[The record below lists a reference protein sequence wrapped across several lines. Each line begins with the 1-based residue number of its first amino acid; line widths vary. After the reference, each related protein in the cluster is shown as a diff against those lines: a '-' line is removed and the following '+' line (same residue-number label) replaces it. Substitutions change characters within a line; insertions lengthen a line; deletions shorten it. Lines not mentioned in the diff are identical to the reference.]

1 MSNKKIENRR
11 KGGFGPG
18 NGGPMG
24 AVEKAKDFKGT
35 MKNLGKYI
43 MPYKMSII
51 FVIVLA
57 IGSAA
62 FSIVG
67 PKILGKATTKLF
79 EGLVQKVTGVK
90 GASIDFDY
98 IGKIIILLLVLYI
111 ISAIFSFVQG
121 YIMSSVAQKISYE
134 FRREISEKINRMPI
148 KYFDNKTHGEVLSR
162 VTNDV
167 DTVSQ
172 TLNQSMSQIITS
184 VVTII
189 GVLIMMLSISWQMT
203 IVALLILP
211 VSMMIIMLVVKKSQK
226 YFKAQQEDLGNING
240 HVEEIYG
247 GHNIM
252 KAFNREQEAIEEFDK
267 INDKLYSSAWKSQFL
282 SGMMMPIMSFIGNI
296 GYVLVSILGGWLAIK
311 KTIEVGDIL
320 SFIQYV
326 RSFTQ
331 PISQVAQI
339 ANVLQSTAASAERVF
354 EFLEEEE
361 EVKETENPVKLQKVS
376 GEVEFKNVKFGY
388 NQDKIIINDFSARI
402 KPGQKVAI
410 VGPTGAGKTTIIKLL
425 MRFYDVNK
433 GGIFID
439 GHNIND
445 FKRAD
450 LRKMFGMV
458 LQDTFLFTGT
468 IKENIA
474 YGKLGASDEEIIKA
488 AKSAHVHN
496 FVETLPNGYDMELNE
511 EASNISQGQKQL
523 LTIARAI
530 LSDPKIL
537 ILDEATSSVDT
548 RTELLIQKAMENLM
562 EGRTSF
568 IIAHRLSTI
577 RDADL
582 ILVMKD
588 GDIIEQGNHEEL
600 LKAKG
605 FYYSLYNSQ
614 FENAEVS

>member
-1 MSNKKIENRR
+1 
-11 KGGFGPG
+11 
-18 NGGPMG
+18 
-24 AVEKAKDFKGT
+24 
-35 MKNLGKYI
+35 

-388 NQDKIIINDFSARI
+388 NQDKIIINDF
-402 KPGQKVAI
+402 Q
-410 VGPTGAGKTTIIKLL
+410 L
-425 MRFYDVNK
+425 
-433 GGIFID
+433 
-439 GHNIND
+439 
-445 FKRAD
+445 
-450 LRKMFGMV
+450 
-458 LQDTFLFTGT
+458 
-468 IKENIA
+468 
-474 YGKLGASDEEIIKA
+474 
-488 AKSAHVHN
+488 
-496 FVETLPNGYDMELNE
+496 ELN
-511 EASNISQGQKQL
+511 QDK
-523 LTIARAI
+523 
-530 LSDPKIL
+530 K
-537 ILDEATSSVDT
+537 
-548 RTELLIQKAMENLM
+548 
-562 EGRTSF
+562 
-568 IIAHRLSTI
+568 
-577 RDADL
+577 
-582 ILVMKD
+582 
-588 GDIIEQGNHEEL
+588 
-600 LKAKG
+600 
-605 FYYSLYNSQ
+605 
-614 FENAEVS
+614 

>member
-90 GASIDFDY
+90 GALIDFDY

-211 VSMMIIMLVVKKSQK
+211 VSMMIIMLVVKNHKNT
-226 YFKAQQEDLGNING
+226 LRL
-240 HVEEIYG
+240 
-247 GHNIM
+247 
-252 KAFNREQEAIEEFDK
+252 NR
-267 INDKLYSSAWKSQFL
+267 
-282 SGMMMPIMSFIGNI
+282 
-296 GYVLVSILGGWLAIK
+296 
-311 KTIEVGDIL
+311 
-320 SFIQYV
+320 
-326 RSFTQ
+326 
-331 PISQVAQI
+331 
-339 ANVLQSTAASAERVF
+339 
-354 EFLEEEE
+354 
-361 EVKETENPVKLQKVS
+361 
-376 GEVEFKNVKFGY
+376 
-388 NQDKIIINDFSARI
+388 RI
-402 KPGQKVAI
+402 
-410 VGPTGAGKTTIIKLL
+410 
-425 MRFYDVNK
+425 
-433 GGIFID
+433 
-439 GHNIND
+439 
-445 FKRAD
+445 
-450 LRKMFGMV
+450 
-458 LQDTFLFTGT
+458 
-468 IKENIA
+468 
-474 YGKLGASDEEIIKA
+474 
-488 AKSAHVHN
+488 
-496 FVETLPNGYDMELNE
+496 
-511 EASNISQGQKQL
+511 
-523 LTIARAI
+523 
-530 LSDPKIL
+530 
-537 ILDEATSSVDT
+537 
-548 RTELLIQKAMENLM
+548 
-562 EGRTSF
+562 
-568 IIAHRLSTI
+568 
-577 RDADL
+577 
-582 ILVMKD
+582 
-588 GDIIEQGNHEEL
+588 
-600 LKAKG
+600 
-605 FYYSLYNSQ
+605 
-614 FENAEVS
+614 